1 MHRPYAH
8 REGDTL
14 YLYYEQYKA
23 LELFRE
29 SSILVRRA
37 NISHTDTGVLYCTV
51 LYYTLLYCTVL
62 AGVEFSWWPRSEE
75 VLVPELAWEQEGGAR
90 VGNPFVWWAGQQ
102 YLMYYSGTGS
112 TVLYCTV

>member
-1 MHRPYAH
+1 MVTDTPCTLYCTDHTPCTCTTSSTTVLYYTDPVLHRPYAY

-51 LYYTLLYCTVL
+51 LY
-62 AGVEFSWWPRSEE
+62 F
-75 VLVPELAWEQEGGAR
+75 
-90 VGNPFVWWAGQQ
+90 
-102 YLMYYSGTGS
+102 
-112 TVLYCTV
+112 TVLYCTSRS